1 LCFFSYLSYEYLYSL
16 RNKFNFVSATTS
28 EYSKYGYG
36 LQEGVL
42 ALIYVL
48 SRKFDSII
56 KDDISFEDVKNKIDS
71 LLNLW
76 LKFEESIMSKPLN
89 KEFFIKRK
97 EEKTGIEY
105 IDRDFKKYYR
115 GNTLKKD
122 LDDYFQ
128 LDSL

>member
-1 LCFFSYLSYEYLYSL
+1 M
-16 RNKFNFVSATTS
+16 
-28 EYSKYGYG
+28 
-36 LQEGVL
+36 L

-89 KEFFIKRK
+89 KEFFINRK
-97 EEKTGIEY
+97 EEKTGGSSFRASQQGI
-105 IDRDFKKYYR
+105 F
-115 GNTLKKD
+115 
-122 LDDYFQ
+122 
-128 LDSL
+128 